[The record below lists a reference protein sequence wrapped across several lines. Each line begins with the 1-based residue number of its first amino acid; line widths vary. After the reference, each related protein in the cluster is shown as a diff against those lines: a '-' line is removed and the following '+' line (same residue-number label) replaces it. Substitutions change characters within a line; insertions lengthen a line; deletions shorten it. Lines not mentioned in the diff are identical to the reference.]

1 MRAKGFRGIAAGL
14 ALAGLALAGL
24 LAGPAAAQQLN
35 GALGGAL
42 NALGGA
48 VGGGGGMGLP
58 SLGNASLGNIAG
70 LLEYCVTNNLLGGAS
85 GSAAPVEQSLLGRL
99 GGQAQAAG
107 NPDYSAGANGL
118 LQTGG
123 GQNFNLGG
131 SDMMAQLK
139 QQACSMILQHAQS
152 LL

>member
-1 MRAKGFRGIAAGL
+1 MRAKGFRGIA
-14 ALAGLALAGL
+14 AGLALAGL

-48 VGGGGGMGLP
+48 VGGGGMGLP